1 MKKIVLALVAAA
13 AFASNA
19 SAAGQAAAPVAAAQA
34 SAETAAAIKELL
46 QAMNYR
52 TLMKQSFE
60 QMAKALPAM
69 MQQEAEAGIKAD
81 TRLTEAQ
88 RKERLAKMEAEM
100 PKVAAALSTVFS
112 DPSLIDDIEKEMIPL
127 YSRFFSAE
135 QMKQIA
141 AFYRTPAGARALQV
155 MPQLMPEAMAI
166 GQRVAQP
173 RIAKALEQVQD
184 K

>member
-13 AFASNA
+13 AFAANA
-19 SAAGQAAAPVAAAQA
+19 SAAGQAAPVAVAQA
-34 SAETAAAIKELL
+34 SPETAAAIKELL

-81 TRLTEAQ
+81 ARLTEAQ

>member
-1 MKKIVLALVAAA
+1 
-13 AFASNA
+13 
-19 SAAGQAAAPVAAAQA
+19 
-34 SAETAAAIKELL
+34 
-46 QAMNYR
+46 
-52 TLMKQSFE
+52 
-60 QMAKALPAM
+60 
-69 MQQEAEAGIKAD
+69 MQLEAEAGIKAD

-88 RKERLAKMEAEM
+88 RKERLAKMAAEM

-127 YSRFFSAE
+127 YSRFFSVE

-141 AFYRTPAGARALQV
+141 AFYRTPAGASALQV

-173 RIAKALEQVQD
+173 RIAKALEQIQD